1 MKFIQVTTNYPDK
14 VGCPVKLYNVR
25 RGQLVYYANQL
36 YKVYAV
42 NPFFKRSIHLYRL
55 ADLKQYVA
63 TAKEIDLYH
72 PKHFDHFI
80 YNHEQF
86 TLDKDRKAEI
96 GDYIFVIDPRP
107 DSLDHHHLHAIERVA
122 FLESNGVITNRSN
135 GIKHREYWVMVPGV
149 EKGATGIDLQQPDAS
164 SSLEDESTEP
174 EPTSLEIPIPKIG
187 TVFLKHSSDP
197 AIQGMVIAIK
207 GETVYLGGN
216 IQVTAGELADST
228 IWSLMPPIE
237 EP

>member
-25 RGQLVYYANQL
+25 RGQLVYYANRL

-80 YNHEQF
+80 YNHRSEEHTSELQS
-86 TLDKDRKAEI
+86 R
-96 GDYIFVIDPRP
+96 G
-107 DSLDHHHLHAIERVA
+107 HLVRRLL
-122 FLESNGVITNRSN
+122 LETK
-135 GIKHREYWVMVPGV
+135 KH
-149 EKGATGIDLQQPDAS
+149 T
-164 SSLEDESTEP
+164 
-174 EPTSLEIPIPKIG
+174 
-187 TVFLKHSSDP
+187 
-197 AIQGMVIAIK
+197 
-207 GETVYLGGN
+207 
-216 IQVTAGELADST
+216 
-228 IWSLMPPIE
+228 
-237 EP
+237 

>member
-25 RGQLVYYANQL
+25 RGQLVYYANRL

-86 TLDKDRKAEI
+86 TLDKNRKARI
-96 GDYIFVIDPRP
+96 GNYLFLFVQRLDSFINNNFLAIDR
-107 DSLDHHHLHAIERVA
+107 
-122 FLESNGVITNRSN
+122 
-135 GIKHREYWVMVPGV
+135 
-149 EKGATGIDLQQPDAS
+149 
-164 SSLEDESTEP
+164 
-174 EPTSLEIPIPKIG
+174 
-187 TVFLKHSSDP
+187 
-197 AIQGMVIAIK
+197 
-207 GETVYLGGN
+207 
-216 IQVTAGELADST
+216 
-228 IWSLMPPIE
+228 
-237 EP
+237 